1 MCTRLCLRQNLAI
14 DWMQDMPMREDKMKA
29 PWMGIPLKR
38 VITEGGHMVNVTS
51 GLSLRAVRGQC
62 R

>member
-1 MCTRLCLRQNLAI
+1 MRQNLAI
-14 DWMQDMPMREDKMKA
+14 DWMQDMPMREGKRKA

-38 VITEGGHMVNVTS
+38 VITEGGHMVNVTL